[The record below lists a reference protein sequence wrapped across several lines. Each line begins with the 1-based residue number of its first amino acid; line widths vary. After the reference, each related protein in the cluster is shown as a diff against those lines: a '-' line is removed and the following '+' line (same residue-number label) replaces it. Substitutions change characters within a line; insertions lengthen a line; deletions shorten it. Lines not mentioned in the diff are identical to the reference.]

1 MGDRGTCGTGG
12 AHCDEPDRVA
22 AVDIADWANALAF
35 ACRFCQMV
43 AGLAIF
49 ALLSEGCSAGAA
61 LAALADA
68 HSSDD
73 VVLSP
78 ASS

>member
-35 ACRFCQMV
+35 AWIFCQIV
-43 AGLAIF
+43 DGLAICE
-49 ALLSEGCSAGAA
+49 LLLEDCPAGAA
-61 LAALADA
+61 LAALADPP
-68 HSSDD
+68 SSDD